1 MLFPPYNDAQGGAG
15 GVGMPIRVLIADDHA
30 MVRQGLLSFL
40 EMDPEIAIVG
50 EATDGAAALRRAL
63 DLRPDVV
70 LMDLL
75 MPVMDGVAAT
85 VAIRRELPDTEV
97 VALTSVLEEGLVV
110 QAIQAGAIG
119 YLLKDTDAF
128 RLCQAIKAAFAGQ
141 VQLSPSAAALLMHR
155 VKVPHSPETLTERE
169 TEVLRHLAR
178 GESNKEIA
186 NGLFISET
194 TVKSHVKSI
203 MQKLGVPS
211 RTHAALFAAKIGLVS
226 LAVAGK

>member
-1 MLFPPYNDAQGGAG
+1 MT
-15 GVGMPIRVLIADDHA
+15 MRVLIADDHTLFRA
-30 MVRQGLLSFL
+30 GLRALFAS
-40 EMDPEIAIVG
+40 EGDIEVVG
-50 EATDGAAALRRAL
+50 EAANGEEAVAAELRL
-63 DLRPDVV
+63 SPDVV

-85 VAIRRELPDTEV
+85 EAIRRELPDTEV

-119 YLLKDTDAF
+119 YLLKDTDASK
-128 RLCQAIKAAFAGQ
+128 LCKAIKSAAAGQ
-141 VQLSPSAAALLMHR
+141 VELSPAAAALLMHR
-155 VKVPHSPETLTERE
+155 VKSPRSPETLTERE

-186 NGLFISET
+186 SSLFISET
-194 TVKSHVKSI
+194 TVKTHVKNI

-211 RTHAALFAAKIGLVS
+211 RTHAALFAARVGLVS
-226 LAVAGK
+226 LAVAG

>member
-1 MLFPPYNDAQGGAG
+1 M
-15 GVGMPIRVLIADDHA
+15 I
-30 MVRQGLLSFL
+30 FL
-40 EMDPEIAIVG
+40 ALDPDISIVG
-50 EATDGAAALRRAL
+50 EATDGASALRMARN
-63 DLRPDVV
+63 LRPDVV

-85 VAIRRELPDTEV
+85 EAIRRELPDTEV

-119 YLLKDTDAF
+119 YLLKDTDASK
-128 RLCQAIKAAFAGQ
+128 LCKAIKSAAAGQ
-141 VQLSPSAAALLMHR
+141 VELSPAAAALLMHR
-155 VKVPHSPETLTERE
+155 VKSPRSPETLTERE

-186 NGLFISET
+186 SRLFISET
-194 TVKSHVKSI
+194 TVKTHVKNI

-211 RTHAALFAAKIGLVS
+211 RTHAALFAARVGLVS
-226 LAVAGK
+226 LAVAG